1 MKKRY
6 HQTIKLSPRKL
17 ARIIAECACQEMGK
31 GSTSSAGDV
40 KLPAAPRDSAPSQES
55 VDAGLFP
62 GMGDAPALSDSPG
75 GAKRQG
81 GSGNNT
87 SSPSPTDNAKE
98 PPIDHVEQPSNAEGD
113 VDDAETVE
121 LVIGSI

>member
-1 MKKRY
+1 MKRR
-6 HQTIKLSPRKL
+6 TIIKLSPQKL
-17 ARIIAECACQEMGK
+17 ARIIAECACQEMGSK
-31 GSTSSAGDV
+31 SSSSGGGDI
-40 KLPAAPRDSAPSQES
+40 KLPAAPRDSAPSQDS

-75 GAKRQG
+75 GAKRTG

-87 SSPSPTDNAKE
+87 SSPSQTDNASE
-98 PPIDHVEQPSNAEGD
+98 PPIDHVEQPSNAD
-113 VDDAETVE
+113 TVDDAETVE

>member
-1 MKKRY
+1 MKNRH
-6 HQTIKLSPRKL
+6 HQTIKLSPQKL
-17 ARIIAECACQEMGK
+17 ARIIAECACQEMG
-31 GSTSSAGDV
+31 SSFSGGDV
-40 KLPAAPRDSAPSQES
+40 KLPDAPRDSSPSQES

-75 GAKRQG
+75 GVKRQG

-87 SSPSPTDNAKE
+87 SSPSPLDSAKE
-98 PPIDHVEQPSNAEGD
+98 PPIDHVEQPSNVEGD